1 MWPARPWWWRR
12 HAGLAGFARLPA
24 RSRWFLVALL
34 SCAAIPAVAGLVA
47 AQGGSVLSGQLA
59 AHPEAV
65 QVGAALLA
73 VLVVVAFEPPRSTSP
88 LAYVRQL
95 RARFLELQSAFDAD
109 GRRHPGEGKEK
120 ADDHV
125 PSKP

>member
-1 MWPARPWWWRR
+1 MWPARPWWRR
-12 HAGLAGFARLPA
+12 RPVGLAGFARLPP
-24 RSRWFLVALL
+24 RSRWFLQALL

-47 AQGGSVLSGQLA
+47 AQGGSEFAGLLA

-65 QVGAALLA
+65 QAGAALLA
-73 VLVVVAFEPPRSTSP
+73 VLLLLAFEPPRSTSP
-88 LAYVRQL
+88 PAYVRQL

-109 GRRHPGEGKEK
+109 GRRHPGEGKEQE
-120 ADDHV
+120 DDQV

>member
-1 MWPARPWWWRR
+1 MWPGRPGWRR
-12 HAGLAGFARLPA
+12 WPEGLARFARLPA
-24 RSRWFLVALL
+24 RSRWFVRALL

-47 AQGGSVLSGQLA
+47 AQGDSDLAGLLA

-65 QVGAALLA
+65 QAAAALLA
-73 VLVVVAFEPPRSTSP
+73 VVVLLVFEPPRSISP
-88 LAYVRQL
+88 PDYVRQL

-109 GRRHPGEGKEK
+109 GRRHPGEGKEQVN
-120 ADDHV
+120 DHV

>member
-1 MWPARPWWWRR
+1 V
-12 HAGLAGFARLPA
+12 GLARFARLPP
-24 RSRWFLVALL
+24 RSRWFVLALL

-47 AQGGSVLSGQLA
+47 AQGGPDLAGLLA
-59 AHPEAV
+59 AHSEAV
-65 QVGAALLA
+65 QVAAAVLA

-88 LAYVRQL
+88 LGYMRQL

-109 GRRHPGEGKEK
+109 GRRHPGEGKEQV
-120 ADDHV
+120 DDHV

>member
-12 HAGLAGFARLPA
+12 HAGLAGFAGLPP
-24 RSRWFLVALL
+24 RSRWFLLALL

-47 AQGGSVLSGQLA
+47 AQGGSDLAGLLA

-65 QVGAALLA
+65 QVAAALVA
-73 VLVVVAFEPPRSTSP
+73 VLVLLAFEPPRSTSP
-88 LAYVRQL
+88 PAYVRQL
-95 RARFLELQSAFDAD
+95 RARFLELQSSFDAD
-109 GRRHPGEGKEK
+109 GRRHPGEGKEQI
-120 ADDHV
+120 DDHV